1 MQKMEGQLRETTYDN
16 EVQRHELTR
25 QRNTLQLEMD
35 RDTRKYTRDREGLE
49 SEIKR
54 LREST

>member
-1 MQKMEGQLRETTYDN
+1 MEGELRETTYDN
-16 EVQRHELTR
+16 EVHRHELTR